1 MSSTTTLLEALQKY
15 DPGAEP
21 DWRHQRILE
30 IIHRHPSPGRCSR
43 YDDTWVKK
51 ARGFILAYEQK
62 EQKRIPRR
70 KLILIC
76 PELYYAY
83 VIHERAA
90 SGNDADVNV
99 MLLIQ
104 ARIIA
109 GQTDEDIAKA
119 VGTHPGVIGWYAKL
133 FFDVRDRLDQKD
145 WVISRVLVPALVR
158 SPVADEEDEGPVH
171 PVETFSRNFLDGSL
185 KYFGYFGG
193 GEVINTILGG
203 QRREVSENATD
214 EFLDTFFR
222 RQLKVKTIQA
232 ISRLPV
238 NRYNITTLLETYM
251 ELIKLER
258 AAGGTAE
265 ESAYSDAMTA
275 LLGSVRFQTGGDAR
289 KMIQQTPLGDYYD
302 KDFDLSYAE
311 QQAVL
316 NGGKL
321 NLPEESDGNPLLTRE
336 STQVKEVLADVKT
349 TNAE

>member
-1 MSSTTTLLEALQKY
+1 MATTTLLAALQKY

-21 DWRHQRILE
+21 DWRYQRILE

-43 YDDTWVKK
+43 YDDSWVKK
-51 ARGFILAYEQK
+51 ARSFILAYEQK
-62 EQKRIPRR
+62 DQKRIPRR
-70 KLILIC
+70 KLMLLC
-76 PELYYAY
+76 PELFYAY

-90 SGNDADVNV
+90 AGNSADVNV

-109 GQTDEDIAKA
+109 GQTDEAIAKEI
-119 VGTHPGVIGWYAKL
+119 GTHPGVINWYSKL

-145 WVISRVLVPALVR
+145 WVITRVLVPALVR
-158 SPVADEEDEGPVH
+158 SPIVDEEDDAPVNAI
-171 PVETFSRNFLDGSL
+171 ETFSRNFLDGSL

-193 GEVINTILGG
+193 GEIIDTILGG
-203 QRREVSENATD
+203 QRREVSENASD

-238 NRYNITTLLETYM
+238 NRYNINQLLETYM

-275 LLGSVRFQTGGDAR
+275 LLGQVRFKTGGDAR
-289 KMIQQTPLGDYYD
+289 QMIAQTPLGEYYD
-302 KDFDLSYAE
+302 KGFDLSYEE
-311 QQAVL
+311 QQTVL
-316 NGGKL
+316 SGGKL
-321 NLPEESDGNPLLTRE
+321 NLPEENGENPLLTRE

-349 TNAE
+349 TNAD